1 LHYPLRLFMICS
13 MDKTPS
19 DSEATEIQPVDP
31 DREWTGW
38 ALGTLRELVDIG
50 MRTARRIEI
59 QQMATPISPPPPD
72 FALMQAR
79 IARAVRLSIAMTERI
94 REAYRARKDERETA
108 AVALRERRQRRRAQ
122 VARAVVAAIESRG
135 EAGASP
141 DANLQVKV
149 RESLTEAEVPD
160 IELDTLPVDEIVR
173 RICRRLGRTPDPA
186 LLPWAWDEAGGDE
199 EPAEALDEPSAEDA
213 EAAVADP
220 PANRLGR
227 PFAKPPKPD
236 SS

>member
-1 LHYPLRLFMICS
+1 
-13 MDKTPS
+13 MDKAPS

-94 REAYRARKDERETA
+94 REAYRARKDAAETA
-108 AVALRERRQRRRAQ
+108 AVELRERRRRRRAQ
-122 VARAVVAAIESRG
+122 VARAVVAAIESA
-135 EAGASP
+135 EDSAAGAAP
-141 DANLQVKV
+141 DASLQAKV
-149 RESLTEAEVPD
+149 WESLTEAEMPD
-160 IELDTLPVDEIVR
+160 VELDTLPVDEIVR
-173 RICRRLGRTPDPA
+173 RICRRLGRSPDPA
-186 LLPWAWDEAGGDE
+186 LLPWAWDDAGGDH
-199 EPAEALDEPSAEDA
+199 EAPEVLDEPSGEDA

-220 PANRLGR
+220 PSRTNRPGR
-227 PFAKPPKPD
+227 PSAKPPKTD